1 MPPDG
6 EKNRGS
12 GRAGAQKGILERGY
26 SMNIHM
32 YMNCIPKQ
40 VKTSVEKLHKSNF
53 VYCKQVSLQHISYHS
68 TEAQSRIN
76 VQDDG

>member
-1 MPPDG
+1 
-6 EKNRGS
+6 
-12 GRAGAQKGILERGY
+12 
-26 SMNIHM
+26 M